1 MIVLYTKYSTISCSR
16 SQFLTFVI
24 IAVLLLLF
32 LFNVLLF
39 WLQQWNWAYDIS
51 IQWNKNTRNHMWVYM
66 NSMHRLTNKSLL
78 VFYFTFFFFLL
89 LYSVC
94 LKNTG
99 EYNYNGNNKKSKTY
113 ILDAEHCANIL
124 YTYDRA
130 VSFFMNL
137 LFLFIRVTFNLFWAK
152 RNI

>member
-78 VFYFTFFFFLL
+78 VFYFTFFFLL
-89 LYSVC
+89 AALQCVFE
-94 LKNTG
+94 
-99 EYNYNGNNKKSKTY
+99 EYWRIQLQWQQQKV
-113 ILDAEHCANIL
+113 ENIHSRCGAL
-124 YTYDRA
+124 CKYT
-130 VSFFMNL
+130 
-137 LFLFIRVTFNLFWAK
+137 IHIW
-152 RNI
+152 